1 MGNPISCACRSHRVW
16 GHFVVLSVYNWYV
29 RRNVVMRKKSR
40 LCLKNLLQTCWKLFL
55 SRKPYTVGKYHR
67 KIFFDTQFRWQY
79 NLLTAKKNCHWEKS
93 MKEKMSSYGKVKLLV
108 SSSTERNYQILE
120 RPRRGLSRVKL
131 RNTLTGKKKCGKN
144 REVHVAIYL

>member
-1 MGNPISCACRSHRVW
+1 
-16 GHFVVLSVYNWYV
+16 
-29 RRNVVMRKKSR
+29 
-40 LCLKNLLQTCWKLFL
+40 
-55 SRKPYTVGKYHR
+55 
-67 KIFFDTQFRWQY
+67 
-79 NLLTAKKNCHWEKS
+79 

-108 SSSTERNYQILE
+108 SSSTERNDQILE